1 MAYPDELGTKIA
13 NAIWYSS
20 SNFKDG
26 QATSCGFAFAN
37 IAAFVAALIKKQG
50 FEDSKDQNRIYEEV
64 IQSAVSNPALR
75 GCLVELN
82 DSQLAPLAFELAAS
96 YSIDSLNEFA
106 LSYDATARF
115 GRAVG
120 EFSTPES
127 VRGLALAI
135 LDLEPGDK
143 VADLGCGMGSFLVDA
158 YRSCDEIELYGVEI
172 HRDAAMLTMVKTELL
187 GANSEIVFGDMLENP
202 SAGRFD
208 KVFANYPFGM
218 RVSFMR
224 GEGEYYR
231 ALKTGKDGLGRPAS
245 AAWVFNK
252 LAWDSL
258 IAGGTAVVIMANG
271 ATFNGGDQQARSFF
285 VNNGMIKAIVALP
298 ENLFPTTG
306 IATTLMVMGSNE
318 GGIRMVDASDLS
330 IAGRRWDTMGA
341 DEIEEIKTRLKE
353 NGPFSRLVSRE
364 EIAAAEYGLYPSRY
378 LGREIELVNPHPLGE
393 LAIEIERGASLRA
406 QELDEL
412 TTEADTGFSF
422 VRLSDIADGRISE
435 NLPHL
440 RALDEKT
447 EKQWLRTGDLVIS
460 KNGAPFKVAVAEIQE
475 GQKVLANG
483 NLYIVRFDTEALDP
497 YFVAAFLA
505 SGDGK
510 EMLSRMV
517 VGTSIPNLPLRNLK
531 EISIPVPDMAAQR
544 EVARRYQAHLD
555 EIEVMKIKLDKARI
569 SASASYDEV
578 MGR

>member
-1 MAYPDELGTKIA
+1 MAYPDELGMKIA
-13 NAIWYSS
+13 NTIWCSS
-20 SNFKDG
+20 SNLKDG

-37 IAAFVAALIKKQG
+37 IAAFVAALIDKQG
-50 FEDSKDQNRIYEEV
+50 FEDSKDQNKIYVEV
-64 IQSAVSNPALR
+64 IQNAVSNPALR

-82 DSQLAPLAFELAAS
+82 DSQLVSLAFELAVS
-96 YSIDSLNEFA
+96 YSMDSLNEFA
-106 LSYDATARF
+106 LNYDATARL

-127 VRGLALAI
+127 IRELALAI

-143 VADLGCGMGSFLVDA
+143 VADLGCGMGSFLADA

-172 HRDAAMLTMVKTELL
+172 HRDAAMLAMVKTELL

-202 SAGRFD
+202 SVRRFD
-208 KVFANYPFGM
+208 KVFANYPFGK
-218 RVSFMR
+218 RVSFMH

-231 ALKTGKDGLGRPAS
+231 ALKTGKDGIGRPAS

-258 IAGGTAVVIMANG
+258 IPGGVAVVVMANG

-285 VNNGMIKAIVALP
+285 VNNGMIKAVVALP

-306 IATTLMVMGSNE
+306 IATTLMVIGSNE
-318 GGIRMVDASDLS
+318 GDIRMVDASDLS
-330 IAGRRWDTMGA
+330 ITGRRWDTMGA

-353 NGPFSRLVSRE
+353 DGPFSRLVSRK

-378 LGREIELVNPHPLGE
+378 LGREIELVNPRPLGD

-447 EKQWLRTGDLVIS
+447 ERQWLRTGDLVIS
-460 KNGAPFKVAVAEIQE
+460 KNGAPFKVAVAEIQKD
-475 GQKVLANG
+475 QKVLANG
-483 NLYIVRFDTEALDP
+483 NLYIVRLDTEVLDP

-531 EISIPVPDMAAQR
+531 EISIPVPDMDVQK
-544 EVARRYQAHLD
+544 EVASRYQARLD
-555 EIEVMKIKLDKARI
+555 EIEAMKIKLDKARI

-578 MGR
+578 MGC

>member
-1 MAYPDELGTKIA
+1 
-13 NAIWYSS
+13 
-20 SNFKDG
+20 
-26 QATSCGFAFAN
+26 
-37 IAAFVAALIKKQG
+37 
-50 FEDSKDQNRIYEEV
+50 
-64 IQSAVSNPALR
+64 
-75 GCLVELN
+75 
-82 DSQLAPLAFELAAS
+82 
-96 YSIDSLNEFA
+96 
-106 LSYDATARF
+106 
-115 GRAVG
+115 
-120 EFSTPES
+120 
-127 VRGLALAI
+127 
-135 LDLEPGDK
+135 
-143 VADLGCGMGSFLVDA
+143 
-158 YRSCDEIELYGVEI
+158 
-172 HRDAAMLTMVKTELL
+172 MLTMVKTELL
-187 GANSEIVFGDMLENP
+187 GANSEMVFGDMLENP

-306 IATTLMVMGSNE
+306 IATTLMVMGSNK

-330 IAGRRWDTMGA
+330 ITGRRWDTMGS

-353 NGPFSRLVSRE
+353 DGPFSRLVSHE

-378 LGREIELVNPHPLGE
+378 LGREIELVNPRPLGD
-393 LAIEIERGASLRA
+393 LVIEIERGASLRA

-422 VRLSDIADGRISE
+422 VRLSDIADGRISQS
-435 NLPHL
+435 LPHL

-460 KNGAPFKVAVAEIQE
+460 KNGAPFKVAVAEIQKD
-475 GQKVLANG
+475 QKVLANG
-483 NLYIVRFDTEALDP
+483 NLYIVRLDTKVIDP

-505 SGDGK
+505 SSDGK

-531 EISIPVPDMAAQR
+531 EISIPVPDMEK